1 MNKYLLDTCFILEL
15 FKSNHQVLEMMQ
27 NISPDDCF
35 VSVINRIELLGYH
48 GITSHDEQMLNDFL
62 NELGY
67 LALSAEI
74 EQKAIS
80 VRKRHKIKLADS
92 IVLATALVHHLELLT
107 LDTGLM
113 AKYQKEIN
121 SSDYLN

>member
-1 MNKYLLDTCFILEL
+1 MSKYLLDTCFILEL
-15 FKSNHQVLEMMQ
+15 FKSNHQVLEIMQ
-27 NISPDDCF
+27 NVSPEDCF

-62 NELGY
+62 GELGF
-67 LALSAEI
+67 LALSVEV
-74 EQKAIS
+74 ENMAIS

-113 AKYQKEIN
+113 AKYQKEIER
-121 SSDYLN
+121 SL

>member
-1 MNKYLLDTCFILEL
+1 MSKYLLDTCFILEL

-113 AKYQKEIN
+113 TKYQKEIN
-121 SSDYLN
+121 SDDYLG